1 MMTPSGPMLR
11 SVANFFSVSVISANE
26 VHSDRSAYRRYC
38 SAPVKWL
45 CGSMSPGSTAAP
57 PRSTSSAPSARRRAS
72 SKVPT

>member
-11 SVANFFSVSVISANE
+11 SAANFFSVSVISAKE